1 MSDYVIG
8 VDLGGTRLRSALLN
22 PKLEI
27 LNRHEVLTLADQGV
41 EKTLPRVLDAIRATL
56 PEDKSQV
63 SGIGISI
70 PGPTNPFTG
79 TVELGTNLK
88 GWHGIELAKIVQDE
102 LGIKTYLG
110 NDANVAALA
119 ETALG
124 AAHGYHH
131 VIFITV
137 STGIGSGVIID
148 GRMLL
153 GKEGYAGEVGHIQ
166 MVVGDKV
173 TTLEKEAA
181 GPALAR
187 QARERVAA
195 GEKSS
200 MLELAGGDISAISGA
215 TLSEAAKQGDWLAL
229 KIVERAG
236 LLLGLGVTSLLHIFN
251 PEVVVFGGSVSFGLG
266 ELLFAPMREAV
277 RSHVIDDG
285 YFRNVRYEMAALGE
299 NVSIIGAGALVV
311 THGGVDDVTE
321 VAAKLTK

>member
-1 MSDYVIG
+1 MSEYLIG

-22 PKLEI
+22 PKLDI
-27 LNRHEVLTLADQGV
+27 IDRHEVPTLAQEGV
-41 EKTLPRVLDAIRATL
+41 EKTLPRVLDSIRAAL
-56 PEDKSQV
+56 PEDRSQV

-79 TVELGTNLK
+79 MVELGTNLR
-88 GWHGIELAKIVQDE
+88 GWHGIELARIVQDE
-102 LGIKTYLG
+102 FGIKTYLG

-124 AAHGYHH
+124 AAKGYRH

-137 STGIGSGVIID
+137 STGIGGGIIVD

-153 GKEGYAGEVGHIQ
+153 GKDGYAGEVGHVQ
-166 MVVGDKV
+166 MVVDSKV
-173 TTLEKEAA
+173 TTLEKEVA

-195 GEKSS
+195 GEESS
-200 MLELAGGDISAISGA
+200 MREMVNGDISAITGA
-215 TLSEAAKQGDWLAL
+215 VLGEAAAKGDYLAI

-236 LLLGLGVTSLLHIFN
+236 LLLGLGVTNLLHIFN
-251 PEVVVFGGSVSFGLG
+251 PEIIVFGGSVSFGLG
-266 ELLFAPMREAV
+266 EMLFEPMREAV

-285 YFRNVRYEMAALGE
+285 YFRNVHYELAALGE
-299 NVSIIGAGALVV
+299 NVSVIGAGALVV

-321 VAAKLTK
+321 AAAKLVG

>member
-1 MSDYVIG
+1 MSDYIIG
-8 VDLGGTRLRSALLN
+8 VDLGGTRLRGALLN
-22 PKLEI
+22 PKLDI
-27 LNRHEVLTLADQGV
+27 LNRHEVLTLAHEGV
-41 EKTLPRVLDAIRATL
+41 EKTLPRVLDTIRATL
-56 PEDKSQV
+56 PEDRSQV
-63 SGIGISI
+63 EGIGISI

-79 TVELGTNLK
+79 TVELGTNLR
-88 GWHGIELAKIVQDE
+88 GWHGIQLAKIVEDE
-102 LGIKTYLG
+102 FGIKTFVG
-110 NDANVAALA
+110 NDANVAVLA

-124 AAHGYHH
+124 VARGCRH

-137 STGIGSGVIID
+137 STGIGGGVITD

-166 MVVGDKV
+166 LVVDSKV
-173 TTLEKEAA
+173 TTLEKEVA

-187 QARERVAA
+187 QARERIAD
-195 GEKSS
+195 GESS
-200 MLELAGGDISAISGA
+200 VMREMAGGDISAISGA
-215 TLSEAAKQGDWLAL
+215 ILSEAAAHGDWVAL

-251 PEVVVFGGSVSFGLG
+251 PEIIVFGGGVSFGLG
-266 ELLFAPMREAV
+266 ELLFEPMREAV

-285 YFRNVRYEMAALGE
+285 YFRNVRYEMAAMGE

-321 VAAKLTK
+321 AAAKLVG